1 LSSVNSTVQSTFCHF
16 VKFCH
21 FYCERITINLNLKI
35 YTLVEYDIVYVYSVE
50 AGPRARWKQIF
61 QNFKIDIFEVWENK
75 SKTRLHVARA
85 TFEVFQFYNRYVC
98 IPLISNWFIF
108 RYINESTL
116 SNKVYNF
123 INWTKIKENSVVWE
137 KNTSINNF
145 NIRHITVNTLLA
157 S

>member
-1 LSSVNSTVQSTFCHF
+1 MNF
-16 VKFCH
+16 
-21 FYCERITINLNLKI
+21 NLKI
-35 YTLVEYDIVYVYSVE
+35 YTLVEYDIVYVYIFFE
-50 AGPRARWKQIF
+50 NF

-75 SKTRLHVARA
+75 SKTGLHVARA

-137 KNTSINNF
+137 KIHQLTIL
-145 NIRHITVNTLLA
+145 ILGI
-157 S
+157 